1 MKATQLLKDQHREV
15 KDLFDRIHK
24 TEDEEE
30 RRELLD
36 QIADR
41 LQMHMLI
48 EESIFYPAVREVTNT
63 GKTKEMIPEAY
74 EEHHVVKLVLDELPD
89 VEPDDESFTAKMTVL
104 CELVDHH
111 VEEEEREVFKAAETL
126 GAERLDELG
135 NEMESEMQQAVGEEE
150 DDNDFDD
157 DDEDLEYDETDE
169 DDEDDEDQE
178 MRPPRR

>member
-1 MKATQLLKDQHREV
+1 MKATQLLKNQHREV
-15 KDLFDRIHK
+15 KDLFDRIRK
-24 TEDEEE
+24 ADDEEE

-48 EESIFYPAVREVTNT
+48 EESIFYPAVREVTND

-74 EEHHVVKLVLDELPD
+74 EEHHVVKLVIDELPD
-89 VEPDDESFTAKMTVL
+89 LDPDDESFTPKMTVL

-135 NEMESEMQQAVGEEE
+135 SEMESEMQQALGDE
-150 DDNDFDD
+150 DDEDDFDEGDD
-157 DDEDLEYDETDE
+157 DDLEYDE
-169 DDEDDEDQE
+169 DDEDDEDRA